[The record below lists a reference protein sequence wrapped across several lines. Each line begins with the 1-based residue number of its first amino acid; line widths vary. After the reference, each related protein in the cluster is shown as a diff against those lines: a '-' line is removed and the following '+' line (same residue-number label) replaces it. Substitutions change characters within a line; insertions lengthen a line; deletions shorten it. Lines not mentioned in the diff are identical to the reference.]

1 MRRWERTLA
10 RLLPMVM
17 RNLVRSKTRLI
28 ATAGGCAVAA
38 FVVCFFLTA
47 ESSLSR
53 VVSAA
58 SDDAN
63 LIVRQ
68 KDRY

>member
-1 MRRWERTLA
+1 MLT
-10 RLLPMVM
+10 RLVPLVM
-17 RNLVRSKTRLI
+17 RNLTRSKTRFI
-28 ATAGGCAVAA
+28 ATVGGCAVAA
-38 FVVCFFLTA
+38 FVVCFFVAA
-47 ESSLSR
+47 EGSLSR

-63 LIVRQ
+63 LLVRQ